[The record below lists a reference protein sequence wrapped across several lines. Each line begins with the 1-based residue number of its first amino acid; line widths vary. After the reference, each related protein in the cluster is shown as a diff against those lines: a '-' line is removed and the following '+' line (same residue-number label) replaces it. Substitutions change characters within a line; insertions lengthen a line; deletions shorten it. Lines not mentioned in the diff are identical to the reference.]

1 LGQFIFDVPVEVE
14 PELLIGLYEDEIDEP
29 RGEAGNVDLT
39 EAEPTGPGPDEILA
53 LQYQYFNMSE
63 YEQAYEWY
71 ASESKA
77 RVSEQTFVSKNE
89 QSDKKPG
96 QISYPDYSF
105 PTVNIEG
112 DHATMQVVR
121 SYEWENGDSG
131 QDRFTQE
138 AVLEDEGW
146 RIVMRD
152 DQYQFFGG

>member
-1 LGQFIFDVPVEVE
+1 ML
-14 PELLIGLYEDEIDEP
+14 
-29 RGEAGNVDLT
+29 
-39 EAEPTGPGPDEILA
+39 
-53 LQYQYFNMSE
+53 E
-63 YEQAYEWY
+63 YEQPYEWY

-96 QISYPDYSF
+96 HVSYPDYSF

-121 SYEWENGDSG
+121 SYVWENGDSG